1 MTGWLEQQNLPE
13 QLRPAG
19 QPTTEIALAIRAW
32 NLCGGM
38 EWEAIPIVADILGVR
53 DVERL
58 IYQMTIIRDHQ
69 RPT

>member
-1 MTGWLEQQNLPE
+1 
-13 QLRPAG
+13 
-19 QPTTEIALAIRAW
+19 
-32 NLCGGM
+32 M

-69 RPT
+69 RTE

>member
-1 MTGWLEQQNLPE
+1 LSSRIFLGNS
-13 QLRPAG
+13 G
-19 QPTTEIALAIRAW
+19 QPATRPTKSPWLSALGISAAAW
-32 NLCGGM
+32 SGM